1 LSSDA
6 RAVTVSA
13 AFSPV
18 PLRQLSSTIG
28 FTSCRSALYTA
39 IVKILRLRAK
49 LILFLQSTL
58 AIVLM
63 FSLCALTIHAL
74 DAAQKPAE
82 KPAEKKAE
90 KAASAEKVEN
100 PAQIELL
107 ETRYR
112 FEMNGDSRKEVH
124 ARVKINSELGVRQFA
139 RLNFDYNRSFESV
152 EIPLVRITHASGGTA
167 DILPSAITDNPNPA
181 VVDAPAYQ
189 DVRVKSVRILG
200 LEPGDRL
207 EYRVITTT
215 AHHPLAPDFW
225 LDHTF
230 DRTGVVSQEIFELDL
245 PASRLVDSVMSRRVE
260 IRINPAT
267 PATVR
272 QETGTD
278 GSSRSIYHWQQST
291 PKPEKGNREN
301 DRDSVRP
308 ADIALSSF
316 PVWGVLSQRLAEVIQ
331 KPAEPSSTLSDKAIS
346 LTKTIT
352 DLREK
357 LEALY
362 SFVSRDIITIDLPL
376 DATGFRTRT
385 PTEIL
390 SSGYATPMD
399 KFVILSA
406 LASTQNLPLE
416 AALVGTDENVPSQ
429 LPRTSLFVRVLTNMG
444 PLVWCDPSLE
454 VAPFGLLSPGLRG
467 KKAFRVFNPPA
478 SNPLADIAYAFWFP
492 IPVELPFPSIQKV
505 NVDAALAADG
515 KLTTKVHYAMRG
527 DNELVLRVAFHKTPK
542 EKWNELAQ
550 LLSITDGF
558 RGQVTSVNASD
569 PYATREPF
577 TLDYEITMPK
587 FVDWSKKPVRIPALL
602 PQLGLPDP
610 PAKPVAGA
618 ATSPIE
624 LGTPLE
630 VETRM
635 TLRLPPGT
643 TAQTPTGTT
652 VQRDYATYAS
662 QYSAKGPSTTAS
674 RHINFLL
681 REIPAN
687 RAVDYNSFLRA
698 VQSDEAQDF
707 TLVREEGTTPE
718 KKPSAPKSP
727 TPTQAAAAQP
737 KP

>member
-1 LSSDA
+1 
-6 RAVTVSA
+6 
-13 AFSPV
+13 V

-28 FTSCRSALYTA
+28 FTLCRSALYTA
-39 IVKILRLRAK
+39 IVNILMPRRK
-49 LILFLQSTL
+49 LALFLQSTL
-58 AIVLM
+58 AIFLV
-63 FSLCALTIHAL
+63 FSLCARSVHAQ
-74 DAAQKPAE
+74 DPAQKPSE
-82 KPAEKKAE
+82 KPAEKKSE
-90 KAASAEKVEN
+90 KAAPPEKAEN

-107 ETRYR
+107 ETSYR
-112 FEMNGDSRKEVH
+112 FEANGDSRKEVH
-124 ARVKINSELGVRQFA
+124 TRVKINSELGVRQFA
-139 RLNFDYNRSFESV
+139 HLNFDYNRSFQSI
-152 EIPLVRITHASGGTA
+152 EIPLVHITHASGGTA
-167 DILPSAITDNPNPA
+167 DILPSSITDNPNPA
-181 VVDAPAYQ
+181 VVNAPAYQ

-200 LEPGDRL
+200 LAPGDNL

-245 PASRLVDSVMSRRVE
+245 PASRLVDSATSRRVE
-260 IRINPAT
+260 IRVNPAT

-272 QETGTD
+272 EETGTD

-291 PKPEKGNREN
+291 PWLQKGNREN
-301 DRDSVRP
+301 DTDSVRT

-316 PVWGVLSQRLAEVIQ
+316 LVWGVLSQRLAEVIQ
-331 KPAEPSSTLSDKAIS
+331 HPAKPSSTVSDKATV
-346 LTKTIT
+346 LTNAIASP
-352 DLREK
+352 REK

-362 SFVSRDIITIDLPL
+362 SFVSRDIATIDLPL

-385 PTEIL
+385 PAEIL
-390 SSGYATPMD
+390 SSGYATPID

-416 AALVGTDENVPSQ
+416 AALIGTDETVPSQ
-429 LPRTSLFVRVLTNMG
+429 LPRTSLLVRILTNMG
-444 PLVWCDPSLE
+444 PLIWCDPSLE
-454 VAPFGLLSPGLRG
+454 VAPFGILSPGLRG
-467 KKAFRVFNPPA
+467 RKAFRVFNPPA
-478 SNPLADIAYAFWFP
+478 SNPLADIAYALWFP
-492 IPVELPFPSIQKV
+492 IPMELPFPSIQKV
-505 NVDAALAADG
+505 TVDAALAADG
-515 KLTTKVHYAMRG
+515 KLTTRVHYAMRG

-542 EKWNELAQ
+542 EKWQELAQ

-558 RGQVTSVNASD
+558 RGQVTSVNTSD

-630 VETRM
+630 VETHM
-635 TLRLPPGT
+635 TLHLPPGT
-643 TAQTPTGTT
+643 TAQTPTGTS
-652 VQRDYATYAS
+652 VERDYATYAS
-662 QYSAKGPSTTAS
+662 QYSAKGASISAS

-687 RAVDYNSFLRA
+687 RAVDYNAFLRA

-707 TLVREEGTTPE
+707 TLDREVAPTTE
-718 KKPSAPKSP
+718 KP
-727 TPTQAAAAQP
+727 AAAKP
-737 KP
+737 KQ